1 MKKKATIVSV
11 IIGILAV
18 AAIIVFSAYRSS
30 ESYRKAK
37 AAIQWDCSVTCTEE
51 STSAK
56 YVITYS
62 DVKVLSKT
70 GTLTIQNKNDFDI
83 VVHLLCEGEQEVVSD
98 NIPANS
104 FYSFTNVT
112 DKEYT
117 VGIHADVGVAADIRV
132 VVYDGKDTE
141 PYTKQRDQLN
151 SIKQYLRAYL
161 KKHQCPCCGHFTYT
175 VPPEEDCGYICPVCF
190 WENDPFI
197 ASDDDPSDSNHG
209 ITLNEAKANYLEF
222 GACEEEMLR
231 YVRPPESD
239 ENGHS

>member
-1 MKKKATIVSV
+1 MDATWNETPSANRLHIGVFGKTNSGKSSFINAFTGQEVSIVADVAGTTTDPVYKAMEIYPMGPCTIMDTAGFDDESTLGEQRVERTR
-11 IIGILAV
+11 LA
-18 AAIIVFSAYRSS
+18 AQKADLAIIVFSAYRSS

-141 PYTKQRDQLN
+141 PYTK
-151 SIKQYLRAYL
+151 
-161 KKHQCPCCGHFTYT
+161 
-175 VPPEEDCGYICPVCF
+175 
-190 WENDPFI
+190 
-197 ASDDDPSDSNHG
+197 
-209 ITLNEAKANYLEF
+209 
-222 GACEEEMLR
+222 
-231 YVRPPESD
+231 
-239 ENGHS
+239 